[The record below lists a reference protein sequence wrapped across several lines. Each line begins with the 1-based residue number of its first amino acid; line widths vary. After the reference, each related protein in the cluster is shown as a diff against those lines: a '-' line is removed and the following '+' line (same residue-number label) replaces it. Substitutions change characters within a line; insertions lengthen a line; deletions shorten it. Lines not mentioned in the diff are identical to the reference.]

1 MIPGEVRAC
10 EPAMELNADRE
21 RVSLVVVNDGDRP
34 IQVGSHL
41 HLPDA
46 NPALKFDRDHAEGFR
61 LDIPSGTSVRFEP
74 GVSRKVELVA
84 LGGRRHVP
92 GLQVVRDR
100 QDLPTH
106 EREPK
111 RVVPFGTPGTPVEQP
126 ARASAWSIRLGDEPV
141 RPESAEGEGS
151 S

>member
-1 MIPGEVRAC
+1 MIPGEVRTAD
-10 EPAMELNADRE
+10 EPIELNAGLESRT
-21 RVSLVVVNDGDRP
+21 LVVVNDGDRP

-46 NPALKFDRDHAEGFR
+46 NPALSFDREEAQGFR

-74 GVSRKVELVA
+74 GVSRTVDLVA

-92 GLQVVRDR
+92 GLQLRTPET
-100 QDLPTH
+100 LPTH

-111 RVVPFGTPGTPVEQP
+111 RVVPFGTPGTEVEGRNV
-126 ARASAWSIRLGDEPV
+126 ARGARVRVTDEPADHSD
-141 RPESAEGEGS
+141 EEGQS
-151 S
+151 